1 MKSIFASKTF
11 WLNLLGGAVAVAQ
24 VIPPKYSVPTL
35 AVANIGM
42 RLITNQ
48 VTYILPPAEK

>member
-24 VIPPKYSVPTL
+24 VIPPKYSMPTL
-35 AVANIGM
+35 AIANIGM
-42 RLITNQ
+42 RLITEQ
-48 VTYILPPAEK
+48 GVYVVPPAK